1 VSSHSQKSAI
11 LDSMSKAFSIFSGSN
26 AVVNNIKDNKDP
38 HQKMIYQLLNTVDN
52 TSPLRKNRSR
62 SAAPHRPSSNN
73 PNKPGN
79 NNVNVVGKYRSNKV
93 IISQPPKDMTI
104 NISRYTI

>member
-1 VSSHSQKSAI
+1 
-11 LDSMSKAFSIFSGSN
+11 MSKAFSIFSGGN
-26 AVVNNIKDNKDP
+26 ALVNNVKDNKDP
-38 HQKMIYQLLNTVDN
+38 HQKMIHQLLNTVDN

-62 SAAPHRPSSNN
+62 SAAPQRPISSN

-79 NNVNVVGKYRSNKV
+79 NNVNIVGKYRSNKV
-93 IISQPPKDMTI
+93 IIAQPPKDIMI